1 MYDPRNKHQQ
11 TTMADVLRSILADHD
26 EGWASL
32 RLLRISLLIV
42 LVIIVVVAYVRV
54 SVFLLPYCR
63 ILLNICSVQL
73 RHERS
78 GNLYMKTGFFDFISF
93 DGGFS

>member
-1 MYDPRNKHQQ
+1 MGEPE
-11 TTMADVLRSILADHD
+11 T
-26 EGWASL
+26 
-32 RLLRISLLIV
+32 SLLIV

-78 GNLYMKTGFFDFISF
+78 GNLCMKTGFF
-93 DGGFS
+93 